1 MLYKESV
8 SVSIIEIL
16 HKLFITEELK
26 DFELVGG
33 TSLSLQI
40 GHRISYDI
48 DLFCKSTFENKT
60 IKECVLDIFSGHQI
74 SFDYEAK
81 NTIIGSID
89 NIKIDFIRH
98 NYPSV
103 DETKTIEEIRLC
115 SIKDIAAIKINAIT
129 ENGTRIKDFIDLYN
143 LLQIFTL
150 EEILTFYKTKYTTG
164 NELFALKSIAWF
176 NDINLGSIN
185 QINFLNNKKISFED
199 LTTSLKSKCDSYI
212 REKCIS

>member
-8 SVSIIEIL
+8 SVSTIEIL
-16 HKLFITEELK
+16 QKLFIAEELK

-48 DLFCKSTFENKT
+48 DLFCKSPFENKI
-60 IKECVLDIFSGHQI
+60 IKECILETFSGHQI

-81 NTIIGSID
+81 NTLIGSID

-98 NYPSV
+98 NYPGV
-103 DETKTIEEIRLC
+103 DETKTIEGIRLC
-115 SIKDIAAIKINAIT
+115 SIKDIAAMKINAIT
-129 ENGTRIKDFIDLYN
+129 ENGTRIKDFVDLYY
-143 LLQIFTL
+143 LLKIFTL

-164 NELFALKSIAWF
+164 NELFALKSITWF
-176 NDINLGSIN
+176 NEVDPKSIN
-185 QINFLNNKKISFED
+185 QINFLNNKEISFED
-199 LTTSLKSKCDSYI
+199 LTTTLKAKCDSYI
-212 REKCIS
+212 RKKTFS